1 MTDQQ
6 DPSTTQEPGSR
17 QLPDL
22 TGRVALVT
30 GSSRGL
36 GAATARRLAR
46 CGADVV
52 VTHRRNAEAAESVAA
67 DVRATGRRAWV
78 HQVDLGDEAS
88 VDELFD
94 AVAAEPA
101 QLDLLVLNAAATSF
115 RALLDAER
123 RHLERTFAISVFSS
137 LQCVQRAVPL
147 MGERGGRV
155 VAISG
160 ADVRTWIPAHG
171 LLAAAK
177 SALET
182 MVTYLAVELG
192 ERGISVVG
200 VSPGWLDGD
209 SMQTMLGPFYDAGMT
224 LERET
229 HPLRSAATPDDI
241 AEVVA
246 LLCSDAA
253 TYLSGTTVDADG
265 AGVFAFCGRYAT
277 VGAKLA
283 FAEMGVHSD
292 AAAPSVPLD

>member
-1 MTDQQ
+1 MLGRSAVFVVDGIEQRRRFHPRTVTLDTTRGAAMTDQQ

-30 GSSRGL
+30 GSSRGMV
-36 GAATARRLAR
+36 AATARRLAR

-78 HQVDLGDEAS
+78 HQVDLGDDAS

-160 ADVRTWIPAHG
+160 ADVRTWIPAQRPP
-171 LLAAAK
+171 A
-177 SALET
+177 
-182 MVTYLAVELG
+182 
-192 ERGISVVG
+192 
-200 VSPGWLDGD
+200 
-209 SMQTMLGPFYDAGMT
+209 Q
-224 LERET
+224 
-229 HPLRSAATPDDI
+229 RSRR
-241 AEVVA
+241 
-246 LLCSDAA
+246 S
-253 TYLSGTTVDADG
+253 
-265 AGVFAFCGRYAT
+265 RRR
-277 VGAKLA
+277 
-283 FAEMGVHSD
+283 
-292 AAAPSVPLD
+292 